1 MFVNRGVDVS
11 RPLSAQN
18 DCFWWGYHNFSKLEK
33 PYGSFVKIVRGYEPS
48 INNSLKNFKNKLV
61 CSLYRPPLTNN
72 NIVAGLFNDS
82 GAILD
87 LFESK

>member
-1 MFVNRGVDVS
+1 MKDILLKEVKIRAVNVPLKSPIISHLGTFDSWPYLCVDV
-11 RPLSAQN
+11 
-18 DCFWWGYHNFSKLEK
+18 
-33 PYGSFVKIVRGYEPS
+33 V
-48 INNSLKNFKNKLV
+48 
-61 CSLYRPPLTNN
+61 TNN